1 MIQNPVILFDGV
13 CNLCNGTVD
22 FILKRDKLKQFRFVP
37 LQSEAGELIKQ
48 HFGLTEM
55 PDSVALLYD
64 GSVYME
70 SEAAIKIARML
81 PFPWNLAGIFRVV
94 PLRWRNSV
102 YRCVAR
108 NRYRWFG
115 KKSTCR
121 IPSPEEHKYFPEAN
135 DLEL

>member
-1 MIQNPVILFDGV
+1 MMQNPVILFDGV

-22 FILKRDKLKQFRFVP
+22 FILKRDKLKKFRFVP

-48 HFGLTEM
+48 HFGLPEM
-55 PDSVALLYD
+55 PDSVALLH
-64 GSVYME
+64 GGNMYME

-94 PLRWRNSV
+94 PLRWRNCI
-102 YRCVAR
+102 YRWVAR

-121 IPSPEEHKYFPEAN
+121 IPSPYERKYFPEAH